1 MNYLRFVAAHPRFL
15 GFGFALAFFSSFGQ
29 TFFISLFG
37 EKIRGTFDLSHGDFG
52 LGYSLATL
60 ASGLT
65 IIWLGRKLDTVDLR
79 LFSAALY
86 AGLVVACFGM
96 AFAPVVAALVVAI
109 FLLRLT
115 GQGLLSHTA
124 MTSMA
129 RYFDEGRG
137 TAISVAGLGFPAGE
151 AVLPILAVVVME
163 RIGWRETWMAIAAGL
178 FVIVIPLVLWLLRG
192 HGKRHRTHLER
203 LENETA
209 TGSGEPGS
217 LGRQW
222 TRAEVLR
229 DPRFHLLLPGVMAP
243 GFIVTG
249 LFFHQ
254 VHLVDT
260 KGWSLTWFAGC
271 FAAFAAAQVP
281 AGLLAGPLVDRLG
294 ATRLL
299 PGFLLPLAAGLAV
312 LAMSR
317 HMMVA
322 PAFMVLAGITSGI
335 GGPIVGSM
343 WAEVYGVRHLGAIR
357 AMVTAILVFGTAG
370 SPVTMGWLIDAG
382 VSMETI
388 AWLCCA
394 YAVAGTV
401 LMWAAMR
408 R

>member
-1 MNYLRFVAAHPRFL
+1 MKYLQFLAAHRRFL
-15 GFGFALAFFSSFGQ
+15 GFGFVLAFFSSFGQ

-37 EKIRGTFDLSHGDFG
+37 DEIRGTFDLSHGDFG
-52 LGYSLATL
+52 LVYSLATL

-79 LFSAALY
+79 RFSTVLC
-86 AGLVVACFGM
+86 AGLVVACFAMGI
-96 AFAPVVAALVVAI
+96 APGVAVLVVAI
-109 FLLRLT
+109 YLLRLT

-129 RYFDEGRG
+129 RYFDDARG
-137 TAISVAGLGFPAGE
+137 KAISIAGLGFPVGE
-151 AVLPILAVVVME
+151 AVLPIVAVIVMQ
-163 RIGWRETWMAIAAGL
+163 RIGWRGTWLGIAAVL
-178 FVIVIPLVLWLLRG
+178 LVIAIPLVLWLLRG
-192 HGKRHRTHLER
+192 HGERHRAHL
-203 LENETA
+203 A
-209 TGSGEPGS
+209 TGNAVSGGA
-217 LGRQW
+217 GRQW

-229 DPRFHLLLPGVMAP
+229 DPRFYLLLPGVMAP

-271 FAAFAAAQVP
+271 FAVFAVAQLP

-299 PGFLLPLAAGLAV
+299 PVYLLPLAASLVV
-312 LAMSR
+312 LATGS
-317 HMMVA
+317 HMLVA
-322 PAFMVLAGITSGI
+322 AAFMALAGVTSGL
-335 GGPIVGSM
+335 GGTVVGSM

-357 AMVTAILVFGTAG
+357 AMATAIMVFSTAG
-370 SPVTMGWLIDAG
+370 SPVSMGWLIDAG
-382 VSMETI
+382 VTMETI

-394 YAVAGTV
+394 YTLVGAALAWV
-401 LMWAAMR
+401 AMR
-408 R
+408 RRDAPR